1 MKRLTIAIDYDDT
14 FTADPQLWSTLIN
27 LAKVNHRVVMV
38 TARRDTEEN
47 NDLINTDLDLWN
59 CSLQIFFTNLSPKIW
74 FMEKQDIDVDIW
86 IDDNPQALVN
96 GH

>member
-14 FTADPQLWSTLIN
+14 FTADPSLWSKFIN
-27 LAKVNHRVVMV
+27 LAKANHRVIMV

-47 NDLINTDLDLWN
+47 NDQINADLDHWG
-59 CSLQIFFTNLSPKIW
+59 CQIQVFFTSLSSKIKYMKDSGVEVNIW
-74 FMEKQDIDVDIW
+74 VD
-86 IDDNPQALVN
+86 DDPRTLVN